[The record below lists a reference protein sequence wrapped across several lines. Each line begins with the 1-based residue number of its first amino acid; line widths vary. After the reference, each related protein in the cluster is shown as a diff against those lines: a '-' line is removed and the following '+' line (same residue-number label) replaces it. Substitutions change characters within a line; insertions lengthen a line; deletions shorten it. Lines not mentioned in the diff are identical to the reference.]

1 MTDDSTTTNESM
13 MGMHRSMLICC
24 GGMILIL
31 GTFGISS
38 VATAVGF
45 STGQTYLAIA
55 GFVVTAGALLV
66 YLYQRQASNRDN
78 PLNSLDDVERESQ

>member
-1 MTDDSTTTNESM
+1 MTDDSTSTNESG

-31 GTFGISS
+31 GAFGISS
-38 VATAVGF
+38 VATTVGL

-55 GFVVTAGALLV
+55 GFILAAGTVIV
-66 YLYQRQASNRDN
+66 YLYRKQSLAKSNS
-78 PLNSLDDVERESQ
+78 PNSLDEIERKSQ